1 MRSKPMPRAPRRI
14 TAWLESAPP
23 SVTAAYAIVFSFAA
37 YFSMFAF
44 RKPFA
49 AGSYEGASFAGG
61 SLQLKSALVIGQI
74 CGYGLAKIIGVKLLP
89 ETRRAARAPMLVAT
103 ILAAWAA
110 LALFAVLPAS
120 LKPLAM
126 FLNGMPLGMV
136 WGLVVW
142 YLEGRRSS
150 EILLAGLST
159 SFIIASGAVKDVG
172 RAVLA
177 GDAIP
182 LLGLTLPNPLP
193 AIDEN
198 WMPAV
203 VGALFLPSFLAA
215 VYMLDRLPDPSPRD
229 VAERSLRATMDHRQ
243 RMAFILRFLP
253 GMALLVATYIFVTA
267 FRDFRDNYAVDI
279 FTELGYQY
287 EQNRTI
293 VSRAEL
299 LVGFGVAAVMALVYF
314 VRDNARALMVVFGV
328 MTAGLLLLGG
338 GTWLHQRGQ
347 ISGFTWMALAGLGS
361 YLAYVPYNTVL
372 FDRLIASTR
381 TVGTAV
387 FAIYVADSFGYVG
400 SVSMLL
406 TKDMWAAEL
415 SKAEFL
421 QNFAYGLAAGGAVC
435 LALSAV
441 YFRRFTRRMTA
452 SAD

>member
-1 MRSKPMPRAPRRI
+1 MQPSRHRL
-14 TAWLESAPP
+14 TAWLESAP
-23 SVTAAYAIVFSFAA
+23 SGVAAAYAVFFSFAA

-49 AGSYEGASFAGG
+49 AASYDGAALGG
-61 SLQLKSALVIGQI
+61 SALQLKSALVIGQI
-74 CGYGLAKIIGVKLLP
+74 AGYGLAKFIGVKLLP
-89 ETRRAARAPMLVAT
+89 ETRRAARAPMLVAM
-103 ILAAWAA
+103 ILAAWGA

-126 FLNGMPLGMV
+126 FLNGLPLGMV

-177 GDAIP
+177 GDDVP
-182 LLGLTLPNPLP
+182 LLGLVLPNPLP
-193 AIDEN
+193 SIDEN

-203 VGALFLPSFLAA
+203 VGAMFLLPFLAA

-229 VAERSLRATMDHRQ
+229 VAERSLRATMDGRQ
-243 RMAFILRFLP
+243 RLTFIARFLP
-253 GMALLVATYIFVTA
+253 GMALVVATYFFVTA
-267 FRDFRDNYAVDI
+267 FRDFRDNYAVEI
-279 FTELGYQY
+279 FAELDYPY

-293 VSRAEL
+293 VSRTEL
-299 LVGFGVAAVMALVYF
+299 WVGLGVAVVMALVYF
-314 VRDNARALMVVFGV
+314 VRDNARALTAVFGV

-338 GTWLHQRGQ
+338 ATWLHQRDL
-347 ISGFTWMALAGLGS
+347 ISGFAWMALAGLGS
-361 YLAYVPYNTVL
+361 YLTYVPYNTVL

-400 SVSMLL
+400 SVSLL
-406 TKDMWAAEL
+406 VTKDMWAANL
-415 SKAEFL
+415 SKVEFL
-421 QNFAYGLAAGGAVC
+421 QNFAYGLSAAGAAC
-435 LALSAV
+435 LALAAV
-441 YFRRFTRRMTA
+441 YFRRQTRA
-452 SAD
+452 PAAKID

>member
-1 MRSKPMPRAPRRI
+1 MQPPPRKI
-14 TAWLESAPP
+14 TAWLQSAPP
-23 SVTAAYAIVFSFAA
+23 AVAAAYAVVFSFAA

-49 AGSYEGASFAGG
+49 AASYEGAAFAGG

-74 CGYGLAKIIGVKLLP
+74 CGYGLAKFIGVKLLP
-89 ETRRAARAPMLVAT
+89 ETRRSARAPMLVAM
-103 ILAAWAA
+103 ILAALAA
-110 LALFAVLPAS
+110 LVLFAVLPAN
-120 LKPLAM
+120 LKALAM
-126 FLNGMPLGMV
+126 FLNGLPLGMV

-177 GDAIP
+177 GDDVP
-182 LLGLTLPNPLP
+182 LLGLVLPNPLP
-193 AIDEN
+193 AVDEN

-203 VGALFLPSFLAA
+203 VGGVFLLPFVAA

-229 VAERSLRATMDHRQ
+229 VAERSLRTTMDWRQ
-243 RMAFILRFLP
+243 RGAFIVRFLP
-253 GMALLVATYIFVTA
+253 GMALLVATYFFVTA
-267 FRDFRDNYAVDI
+267 FRDFRDNYAVEI
-279 FTELGYQY
+279 FAELDYPY

-293 VSRAEL
+293 VSRSEL
-299 LVGFGVAAVMALVYF
+299 LAGLGVAAVMALVYF
-314 VRDNARALMVVFGV
+314 VRDNARALMAVFGV

-338 GTWLHQRGQ
+338 ATWLHQRGQ
-347 ISGFTWMALAGLGS
+347 IGGFAWMSLAGLGS
-361 YLAYVPYNTVL
+361 YLTYVPYNTVL

-400 SVSMLL
+400 SVSMLA
-406 TKDMWAAEL
+406 TKDLWAARL
-415 SKAEFL
+415 SKVEFL
-421 QNFAYGLAAGGAVC
+421 QTFAYGLSAAGAVC
-435 LALSAV
+435 LVFSAV
-441 YFRRFTRRMTA
+441 YFRNITRCRTTTA
-452 SAD
+452 D